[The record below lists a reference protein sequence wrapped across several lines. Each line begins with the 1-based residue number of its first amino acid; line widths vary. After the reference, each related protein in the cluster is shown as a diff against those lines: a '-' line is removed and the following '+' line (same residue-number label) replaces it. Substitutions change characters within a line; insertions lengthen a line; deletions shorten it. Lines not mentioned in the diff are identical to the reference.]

1 MRVHGVADNWAA
13 EAECL
18 SRQLA
23 WVAKVLIDLGLLPI
37 EDMPQLPQMARDAL
51 PAVTLV
57 VERLQEVLDFGTG
70 PWD

>member
-1 MRVHGVADNWAA
+1 MRVHGVADNWDA
-13 EAECL
+13 EAERL

-37 EDMPQLPQMARDAL
+37 EDMPRLPQMARDAL
-51 PAVTLV
+51 PVVTLV
-57 VERLQEVLDFGTG
+57 VECLQEVLDFGAG